1 MFKVVR
7 KLACL
12 LATGHKRVMKERGE
26 GGRGQLDAKYT
37 HIVK

>member
-12 LATGHKRVMKERGE
+12 LATGHKKVMKEPGWGNWEAR
-26 GGRGQLDAKYT
+26 YT